1 MGLVESTLKAQT
13 VRPLVRPDTIT
24 PLPSLAIDSCK
35 FVGGEV
41 GFLVTTVDL
50 AKNTTAYS
58 IPLKEFFS
66 PASNTF
72 VYLGKD
78 ESVLT
83 FVKDTQTNKV
93 YCSLCKVGSGTT
105 LVRQCVTTY
114 EPLEDEVIDKIASLY
129 SVK

>member
-1 MGLVESTLKAQT
+1 MGLVESTLKAQ
-13 VRPLVRPDTIT
+13 VVKPLVRPDTIT

-66 PASNTF
+66 PAANTL

-83 FVKDTQTNKV
+83 FTKDYTTAKI
-93 YCSLCKVGSGTT
+93 YCTLCKVGSGTI

-114 EPLEDEVIDKIASLY
+114 ETLDDELIDKIASLY
-129 SVK
+129 LK